1 MLSLNAFV
9 AMNETEQANIVW
21 EGTYLGNRLEGQHMV
36 QLYSVSTFFVEV
48 FYDMP
53 SNCISRLRPFK
64 STRLLEPYLTVIN
77 L

>member
-1 MLSLNAFV
+1 MLSLYAFV
-9 AMNETEQANIVW
+9 AMSETEQANIVW

-48 FYDMP
+48 FYDI
-53 SNCISRLRPFK
+53 SNNRISRLRPFK
-64 STRLLEPYLTVIN
+64 STRLLEPYLGVID